1 MPSNKETLFQDH
13 ICKYL
18 EDNHQYKPIDKTDIS
33 NSEYHINE
41 NHLIQFIKD
50 TQEEKYNQIAENF
63 GTDTDKEIIKAVINE
78 LGKNKPLWLIIRN
91 GVDVKGVKLELY
103 KPKPRSK
110 TSQNQQISYEKN
122 ILSFKKEY
130 YYNPITKE
138 RIDIVIW
145 LNGLPIIVI
154 ELKHEDE
161 GQTCEDAI
169 MESFLTR
176 DLNNKL
182 YKLPFLYVASS
193 NVEVKVSTNPT
204 SEKYFMWFNS
214 ALINIADTEGEYPVE
229 HLYRDSLSLESITS
243 YLERYL
249 IFVPAVEK
257 IDENGKL
264 EKKIALQYF
273 LDTIK

>member
-50 TQEEKYNQIAENF
+50 PQEEKYNQIAENF

-130 YYNPITKE
+130 KAPN
-138 RIDIVIW
+138 
-145 LNGLPIIVI
+145 
-154 ELKHEDE
+154 
-161 GQTCEDAI
+161 
-169 MESFLTR
+169 
-176 DLNNKL
+176 
-182 YKLPFLYVASS
+182 
-193 NVEVKVSTNPT
+193 
-204 SEKYFMWFNS
+204 
-214 ALINIADTEGEYPVE
+214 
-229 HLYRDSLSLESITS
+229 
-243 YLERYL
+243 
-249 IFVPAVEK
+249 
-257 IDENGKL
+257 
-264 EKKIALQYF
+264 
-273 LDTIK
+273 